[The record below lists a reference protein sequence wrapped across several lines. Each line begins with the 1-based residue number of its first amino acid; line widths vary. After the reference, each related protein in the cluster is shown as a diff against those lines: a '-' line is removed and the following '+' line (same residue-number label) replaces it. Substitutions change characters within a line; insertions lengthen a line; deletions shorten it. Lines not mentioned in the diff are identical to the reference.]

1 MITYLS
7 RLSSLL
13 ILLLLTTPSHA
24 AMPGDG
30 RRGSGTTATAS
41 PFRPDGTM
49 IIPRDSTDGTMI
61 IPHFPGIILRLHMVR
76 HGETEANK
84 ANYVLG
90 QRESPLTTKGINQAA
105 ALGTFLGG
113 DGRRRR
119 QTFWKAY
126 ASDYDRTLK
135 TARLILGEEGE
146 GEPSCSSG
154 SDDRY
159 GKSQEQGDQNDN
171 GATESSAKVATMVD
185 DRHEALVPPV
195 IQDKRLRERAK
206 GVREGR
212 PKTVTY
218 GEAVKLH
225 HSENGQDAPLP
236 LLESDDDVWSRV
248 KDWIDE
254 VASEACR
261 TADEDDGIP
270 SYQELLDSEDIPTAS
285 TITDSKGNE
294 YQRSAYAMDTEA
306 LGSAVDPRNQSRRRD
321 VLVVSHSATIRTA
334 VNRLVG
340 DQLPSNVVRGSGG
353 DDGAAQ
359 GMLVVP
365 NTSRTIV
372 DIAVT
377 PPETDTGD
385 PPKWS
390 AELVDLT
397 NTDHLKEM

>member
-1 MITYLS
+1 MIPYLS
-7 RLSSLL
+7 RPPHLILLSLSSLL
-13 ILLLLTTPSHA
+13 ILLLLTTVPSHA
-24 AMPGDG
+24 AMPAG
-30 RRGSGTTATAS
+30 GSTTASA
-41 PFRPDGTM
+41 RPLT
-49 IIPRDSTDGTMI
+49 
-61 IPHFPGIILRLHMVR
+61 LRLHMVR

-90 QRESPLTTKGINQAA
+90 QRESPLTAKGTNQAA

-113 DGRRRR
+113 DGRRRH
-119 QTFWKAY
+119 QSFWRAY

-135 TARLILGEEGE
+135 TARLILGSAYEGEEGE
-146 GEPSCSSG
+146 GMPSCSSG

-159 GKSQEQGDQNDN
+159 GRSQEQGDDNDN
-171 GATESSAKVATMVD
+171 GATESSAAVAKMVSD
-185 DRHEALVPPV
+185 QHEAPVPNV

-218 GEAVKLH
+218 DEAVKLH
-225 HSENGQDAPLP
+225 HLENGQDAPLP

-261 TADEDDGIP
+261 APDQVDDIP
-270 SYQELLDSEDIPTAS
+270 SYQELLDSKEMPTAT
-285 TITDSKGNE
+285 TIADSKGNE
-294 YQRSAYAMDTEA
+294 YQRSAEAMDREA
-306 LGSAVDPRNQSRRRD
+306 LGLAMDPRNQVRRRD

-340 DQLPSNVVRGSGG
+340 DELPSNIVRGSGG
-353 DDGAAQ
+353 DDGAAK

-372 DIAVT
+372 DITVT
-377 PPETDTGD
+377 PPGTDTGD
-385 PPKWS
+385 ALKWS
-390 AELVDLT
+390 AKLVDLT

>member
-1 MITYLS
+1 
-7 RLSSLL
+7 
-13 ILLLLTTPSHA
+13 
-24 AMPGDG
+24 MPGEE
-30 RRGSGTTATAS
+30 RSSGTPATA
-41 PFRPDGTM
+41 RPL
-49 IIPRDSTDGTMI
+49 
-61 IPHFPGIILRLHMVR
+61 ILRLHMVR

-84 ANYVLG
+84 ASYVLG
-90 QRESPLTTKGINQAA
+90 QRESPLTAKGVNQAA

-113 DGRRRR
+113 DDRRRR
-119 QTFWKAY
+119 QSFWRAY

-135 TARLILGEEGE
+135 TARLILGSADEGGEGE
-146 GEPSCSSG
+146 AEPSCSSSDG
-154 SDDRY
+154 SY
-159 GKSQEQGDQNDN
+159 GKSQGRGDENDAD
-171 GATESSAKVATMVD
+171 GTTESSAEVATIVSD
-185 DRHEALVPPV
+185 QHEAPIHVPSV

-212 PKTVTY
+212 PKTVTHD
-218 GEAVKLH
+218 EALKLH
-225 HSENGQDAPLP
+225 QSENGADAPLP

-254 VASEACR
+254 VASEAGR
-261 TADEDDGIP
+261 TTDQDDDIS
-270 SYQELLDSEDIPTAS
+270 SYQELLDSQDIPTAT

-294 YQRSAYAMDTEA
+294 YQRSVDADREKLA
-306 LGSAVDPRNQSRRRD
+306 SAVDPRNQIRRRD

-340 DQLPSNVVRGSGG
+340 DQLPSNIVRGSGG
-353 DDGAAQ
+353 DDGAAK

-377 PPETDTGD
+377 SDTDPRD

-390 AELVDLT
+390 AKLIDLT
-397 NTDHLKEM
+397 NTDHLKKM

>member
-1 MITYLS
+1 MIPHLFC
-7 RLSSLL
+7 LSSAL
-13 ILLLLTTPSHA
+13 ILLLLLTPPSFA
-24 AMPGDG
+24 AMPAG
-30 RRGSGTTATAS
+30 A
-41 PFRPDGTM
+41 RPL
-49 IIPRDSTDGTMI
+49 
-61 IPHFPGIILRLHMVR
+61 ILRLHMVR

-84 ANYVLG
+84 AEYVLG
-90 QRESPLTTKGINQAA
+90 QRESPLTTKGMNQAE
-105 ALGTFLGG
+105 ALGTFLGS
-113 DGRRRR
+113 DGGRR
-119 QTFWKAY
+119 QTFWRAY
-126 ASDYDRTLK
+126 ASDYDRTLR
-135 TARLILGEEGE
+135 TARLILGSAEGGGRGE

-159 GKSQEQGDQNDN
+159 GRSQKQGT
-171 GATESSAKVATMVD
+171 TESSFEVATMVSD
-185 DRHEALVPPV
+185 QHEAPVPPV

-218 GEAVKLH
+218 DEAVRLH
-225 HSENGQDAPLP
+225 HSENGQNAPLP

-261 TADEDDGIP
+261 TVDQDDGIS
-270 SYQELLDSEDIPTAS
+270 SYQELLDTNAAT

-294 YQRSAYAMDTEA
+294 YQRSADVMDREA
-306 LGSAVDPRNQSRRRD
+306 LGSAVDPRNPIRRRD

-340 DQLPSNVVRGSGG
+340 NQLPSNIVRGSGG
-353 DDGAAQ
+353 DDGAGK

-372 DIAVT
+372 DITVT
-377 PPETDTGD
+377 PPGTDTGD
-385 PPKWS
+385 LLKWS
-390 AELVDLT
+390 AKLVDLT
-397 NTDHLKEM
+397 NTDHLKEI

>member
-1 MITYLS
+1 MILYFSCLS
-7 RLSSLL
+7 TAL
-13 ILLLLTTPSHA
+13 ILLLLTPPSYA
-24 AMPGDG
+24 AMPAG
-30 RRGSGTTATAS
+30 A
-41 PFRPDGTM
+41 RPL
-49 IIPRDSTDGTMI
+49 
-61 IPHFPGIILRLHMVR
+61 ILRLHMVR

-113 DGRRRR
+113 DGRRQR

-135 TARLILGEEGE
+135 TARLILGSADEGEEGE
-146 GEPSCSSG
+146 GEPSCSSR

-159 GKSQEQGDQNDN
+159 GKSQKQGDDNDN
-171 GATESSAKVATMVD
+171 GTAESSAEVATMVS
-185 DRHEALVPPV
+185 DRHEVLVPPV

-218 GEAVKLH
+218 DEAVKLH

-236 LLESDDDVWSRV
+236 LLESDDDVWSRI

-261 TADEDDGIP
+261 TADKNDGIP

-285 TITDSKGNE
+285 TIIDSKGNE
-294 YQRSAYAMDTEA
+294 YQRPADAMDTEA
-306 LGSAVDPRNQSRRRD
+306 LGSAVDPRNQIRRRD

-340 DQLPSNVVRGSGG
+340 DQLPSNIVRGSGG
-353 DDGAAQ
+353 DDGAAK

-377 PPETDTGD
+377 PGTDTGD

-397 NTDHLKEM
+397 NTDHLKET